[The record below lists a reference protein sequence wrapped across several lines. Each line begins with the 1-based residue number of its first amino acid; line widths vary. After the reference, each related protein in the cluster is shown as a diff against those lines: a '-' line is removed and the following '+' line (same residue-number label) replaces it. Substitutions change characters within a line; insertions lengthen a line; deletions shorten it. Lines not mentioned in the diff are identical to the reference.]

1 MKRAERGKEHLLD
14 VSELEAPEPLVQ
26 ALSAIETLEPG
37 DYLRFRHRMKPCHLY
52 THLKELGFVADTRE
66 WRGTRCE
73 VFIWRQGD
81 SAAQAAAVA
90 AASML
95 EPWRE

>member
-1 MKRAERGKEHLLD
+1 MQPAERGKEHLLD

-37 DYLRFRHRMKPCHLY
+37 DYLRLCHRMKPCHLY
-52 THLKELGFVADTRE
+52 THLAKQGFDADTRE
-66 WRGTRCE
+66 GRSTRCE
-73 VFIWRQGD
+73 VFIWRQD
-81 SAAQAAAVA
+81 DTAARAAAFA

-95 EPWRE
+95 APWRD